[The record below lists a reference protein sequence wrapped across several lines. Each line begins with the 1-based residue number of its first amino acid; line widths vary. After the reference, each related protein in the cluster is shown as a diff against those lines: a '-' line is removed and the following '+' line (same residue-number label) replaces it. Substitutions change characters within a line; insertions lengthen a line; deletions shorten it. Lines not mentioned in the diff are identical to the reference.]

1 MTLMTRQSIAL
12 TMLVTVFSAVP
23 AAAQVDRAMSRPTIA
38 VVALDTTRTGWM
50 PPPGFGETVAELL
63 TDRLI
68 AASAFRIIDSS
79 IVTIP
84 GEDPGRIPVSVLMER
99 AGNAGVQ
106 YLVLGAVT
114 RLSMEKRSSSGGGIL
129 PIPFVG
135 GLINKKK
142 TDSIVGLTLRMI
154 DVRTGEIITTAT
166 ARGDASG
173 KTSSGGGVAV
183 ITPIPLVAGK
193 HSSVTGIQDG
203 LLATAVGQAVTAAA
217 GQLAAVAAR
226 LNRPYAGIYAP
237 VFTYLP

>member
-1 MTLMTRQSIAL
+1 MTSMTRLPIAL
-12 TMLVTVFSAVP
+12 TMLVLTAVP
-23 AAAQVDRAMSRPTIA
+23 AGAQVDRTISRPTIA

-106 YLVLGAVT
+106 FLVLGAVT
-114 RLSMEKRSSSGGGIL
+114 RLSMEQRSSSGGGIL

-142 TDSIVGLTLRMI
+142 TDSIVGLTIRMI

-166 ARGDASG
+166 AQGDASG
-173 KTSSGGGVAV
+173 KTSSGGGLAV
-183 ITPIPLVAGK
+183 ITHVPLVAGK
-193 HSSVTGIQDG
+193 HSSATGIQDG
-203 LLATAVGQAVTAAA
+203 LLASAVGQAVTAAA
-217 GQLAAVAAR
+217 GQLVAVAPR

-237 VFTYLP
+237 LFTYLP